1 MGKPTVGNVKLFTCK
16 LSKRE
21 MNGDYPPEGV
31 GRRTPVILI
40 ETAQH
45 PASMPNFDLPATKL
59 LNVEAIDN
67 KLVAARAVA
76 IFQFSVGIGVMG
88 AREIGRAAV
97 EPG

>member
-1 MGKPTVGNVKLFTCK
+1 
-16 LSKRE
+16 
-21 MNGDYPPEGV
+21 
-31 GRRTPVILI
+31 
-40 ETAQH
+40 
-45 PASMPNFDLPATKL
+45 MPNFDLPATKL